1 MIPFDTFVYLWTIK
15 VNPKR
20 LQTKYTGWQIT
31 INDCDASH
39 LFDLE
44 LINPQNHL
52 CVDSNVLYSLIKSQ
66 RNIDLFMVWDNFI
79 CLNRIMLKDSVL
91 IMSQGDPGEMHQF
104 CKQCALWAVLW
115 VILQPNDEVSSA
127 RRQTTCISF
136 LVILTTPFNHCG
148 LRRLRGRSV
157 RLGRLFLK
165 MNSCCIWLSWN
176 LPWIYHPC
184 AYSEKCIP
192 NLSLDYG
199 DSVEVA

>member
-1 MIPFDTFVYLWTIK
+1 MIRFWHIFVFLSTTISIS
-15 VNPKR
+15 R
-20 LQTKYTGWQIT
+20 LRTKCTGWQIT

-39 LFDLE
+39 IFDLK

-52 CVDSNVLYSLIKSQ
+52 CVDSNVLYSLIKMQ

-104 CKQCALWAVLW
+104 CKQCALW
-115 VILQPNDEVSSA
+115 VILQSNDEVSSA

-136 LVILTTPFNHCG
+136 LLTTPFNHCD
-148 LRRLRGRSV
+148 LRRQRGRSV

-165 MNSCCIWLSWN
+165 IYSCYKL
-176 LPWIYHPC
+176 
-184 AYSEKCIP
+184 
-192 NLSLDYG
+192 
-199 DSVEVA
+199 